1 MLEQELLLT
10 HAAVYYR
17 ELYPSTHRFM
27 FSCFHVFMFSCF
39 MFMFMFMFMPNLAKP

>member
-17 ELYPSTHRFM
+17 ELYPSTHG
-27 FSCFHVFMFSCF
+27 FMFSCF
-39 MFMFMFMFMPNLAKP
+39 MFMLMFMFMFVFTGVAAK